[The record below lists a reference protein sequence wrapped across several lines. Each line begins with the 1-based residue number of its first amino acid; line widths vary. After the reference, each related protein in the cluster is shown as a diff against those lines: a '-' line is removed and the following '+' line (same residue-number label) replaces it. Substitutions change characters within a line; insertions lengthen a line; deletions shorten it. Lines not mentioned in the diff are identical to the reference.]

1 MHFPIFNDCV
11 WNIPRAQLF
20 RKRRV
25 MSAFGKNKQK
35 QCDNGTGNVSLYI
48 RFGASFVFDIRRKK

>member
-1 MHFPIFNDCV
+1 
-11 WNIPRAQLF
+11 
-20 RKRRV
+20 